1 MVLCLVKL
9 RRFDEARADL
19 DRVLASSYVPSN
31 NACSLVVDELCNKD
45 EGSGLRIWCC
55 KRLFKGLCGHG
66 HLDEAVGM
74 LDTLCEITRM
84 LLPVNLI

>member
-31 NACSLVVDELCNKD
+31 NACSLVVDELCILRQCFCRLILYKSLCYSRLTMEAIKVVKD
-45 EGSGLRIWCC
+45 M
-55 KRLFKGLCGHG
+55 
-66 HLDEAVGM
+66 A
-74 LDTLCEITRM
+74 
-84 LLPVNLI
+84 